1 MNKSLRQLFIAV
13 LVLFLV
19 ITCSTFFWSII
30 YAPSLDANPENTVAF
45 YHEVGMDRG
54 EILSSG
60 GEILAESRKSGD
72 TFNYQ
77 RSYPKGAA
85 FAPVTGFFSI
95 ATPPSRGVE
104 MGYDKVLSEGS
115 GGVWQQKFESIFDGQ
130 EEGEV
135 DVETNVEAPVQ
146 QEAYSLL
153 KGKTGAVVAIDP
165 KTGAILAL
173 ASSPTYDPNLL
184 AVHNAKEAR
193 SLYSSYSQDGSLT
206 DLATEYLLSP
216 GSTFNILTSS
226 LALQKGIAPSG
237 QVQAPTTFKLPSG
250 MVVAN
255 RVYYPLYTMHSQMSL
270 SDAFSHSS
278 STAFAILAQKFG
290 AQALEE
296 EAAAFGLGSQ
306 IRICGGGSNGS
317 AMLSLASSLG
327 DVSDSENLALTGA
340 GEGTGQVTLLQEA
353 MMVGAVADG
362 GTIMR
367 PSLVKRTLSSG
378 LQVLS
383 VVPPSRLSS
392 PLTSQQAQEVES
404 MMESLTAVQ
413 DPSLGKTASVMAQVK
428 DGSQPDRTDAIAAG
442 FEPSDPNVA
451 VAVMLENSNAS
462 QAASLMGSVLKEAEK

>member
-13 LVLFLV
+13 LVLFLI

-72 TFNYQ
+72 SFNYQ
-77 RSYPKGAA
+77 RSYPQGEA

-104 MGYDKVLSEGS
+104 MGYDKVLSSGS
-115 GGVWQQKFESIFDGQ
+115 GSVWQQKFESIFDGQ
-130 EEGEV
+130 EQGGV
-135 DVETNVEAPVQ
+135 NVETNIVASLQ

-165 KTGAILAL
+165 KTGAILSL

-184 AVHNAKEAR
+184 AVHNSQQAQ

-206 DLATEYLLSP
+206 DLATQYLLSP
-216 GSTFNILTSS
+216 GSTFNILTSAV
-226 LALQKGIAPSG
+226 ALQKGTLPSSQVEAPS
-237 QVQAPTTFKLPSG
+237 TFKLSSG

-255 RVYYPLYTMHSQMSL
+255 RVYYPRYTMNSQMSL
-270 SDAFSHSS
+270 SDAFAYSS
-278 STAFAILAQKFG
+278 STAFAILAQNFG
-290 AQALEE
+290 AKPLED

-306 IRICGGGSNGS
+306 IRICGGGSDGTPVETQ
-317 AMLSLASSLG
+317 ASSLG
-327 DVSDSENLALTGA
+327 DVGDKENLALTGA
-340 GEGTGQVTLLQEA
+340 GEGTGKVTLMQEA
-353 MMVGAVADG
+353 MMVGTVADAG
-362 GTIMR
+362 ALME
-367 PSLVKRTLSSG
+367 PQLVKSTLSSG

-383 VVPPSRLSS
+383 VVPSSRLSS
-392 PLTSQQAQEVES
+392 PLTSQEAQEIES
-404 MMESLTAVQ
+404 MMENLTSVQ
-413 DPSLGKTASVMAQVK
+413 DPSLGKVASVMAQVK
-428 DGSQPDRTDAIAAG
+428 DNVQADRTDALAAG
-442 FEPSDPNVA
+442 FSPSDPNVV
-451 VAVMLENSNAS
+451 VAVMLQNSTAV